1 MDGQKNNY
9 ITWNALKF
17 CVLRLGKNDEIKM
30 NTCLLTPEFE
40 EVIEAKEVVK
50 DLGIMIDDSLNF
62 NTQVETA
69 AIKTKINSGWVL
81 RTFKTRSIEFLRS
94 IGIAPCYAAL
104 LELLGKVKLKL
115 RL

>member
-50 DLGIMIDDSLNF
+50 IWG
-62 NTQVETA
+62 
-69 AIKTKINSGWVL
+69 
-81 RTFKTRSIEFLRS
+81 
-94 IGIAPCYAAL
+94 
-104 LELLGKVKLKL
+104 
-115 RL
+115 